1 MECRQLVDAAAALP
15 IGLDPGDQ
23 FSSCFHKQGVQGRG
37 RTPTPAGSGLAVIS
51 ALSMLLS
58 FFETDTAFTG
68 MLMPGFVR
76 VAEMRLS
83 GCAVA
88 Q

>member
-1 MECRQLVDAAAALP
+1 
-15 IGLDPGDQ
+15 
-23 FSSCFHKQGVQGRG
+23 
-37 RTPTPAGSGLAVIS
+37 
-51 ALSMLLS
+51 MLLS